1 MIFFRVLV
9 RVLRRAIYKVRY
21 LYSFEVLR
29 AKNPSCKFY
38 DGARIHETEF
48 DAYNVIYEDVTIAF
62 SKLGKHT
69 YIQKRSTIFNAHI
82 GKFCSIAAGVS
93 IGPGIHKTDFV
104 STHNAFYLYNTP
116 LIKKFSK
123 RDAFSSFS
131 TVKIGHDVWIG
142 ERAIILDGLSIG
154 NGSIIAAGA
163 VVTKDVEPYSIVG
176 GVPAKLIRKRFD
188 NKTIEALLNLKW
200 WDKPDDWLEK
210 NYKLFLSTHDLL
222 EYKNDH
228 GVEHISNI
236 N

>member
-1 MIFFRVLV
+1 MYAIEL
-9 RVLRRAIYKVRY
+9 LRT
-21 LYSFEVLR
+21 
-29 AKNPSCKFY
+29 KNPTCKFY
-38 DGARIHETEF
+38 HGVNIHETEF
-48 DAYNVIYEDVTIAF
+48 DKYNVLYDDVVIAF
-62 SKLGKHT
+62 SKLGSHT
-69 YIQKRSTIFNAHI
+69 YIQKRSTVFNAHI
-82 GKFCSIAAGVS
+82 GKFCSIASGVS

-104 STHNAFYLYNTP
+104 STHNAFYLHNTP
-116 LIKKFSK
+116 LVKKFSTL
-123 RDAFSSFS
+123 DVFSSYS
-131 TVKIGHDVWIG
+131 TSKIGNDVWIG
-142 ERAIILDGLSIG
+142 ERAIILDGVIIG
-154 NGSIIAAGA
+154 HGSVIAAGA

-188 NKTIEALLNLKW
+188 TKTIEALLNLKW